1 MKLDVVIADGMY
13 CFEKVRVAV
22 QRKVRKPKMVEVIQF
37 YAVADEERGVEL
49 FMLKVK
55 PEKLDILYEKLNKVR
70 TEL

>member
-1 MKLDVVIADGMY
+1 M
-13 CFEKVRVAV
+13 AV

-55 PEKLDILYEKLNKVR
+55 PEKLDILYEKLKEMGAEVKVR